1 MAADEGD
8 MLRTVQWSDE
18 NTKFS
23 AKTLCFPSG
32 MCLNFVFLL
41 EKMQTQRFFRIR
53 DEYTSRIGNGGS

>member
-8 MLRTVQWSDE
+8 LFRTVQWSDE
-18 NTKFS
+18 ITKFS

-41 EKMQTQRFFRIR
+41 EKCKHKRFFRIR
-53 DEYTSRIGNGGS
+53 NEYTSRDRNGGS